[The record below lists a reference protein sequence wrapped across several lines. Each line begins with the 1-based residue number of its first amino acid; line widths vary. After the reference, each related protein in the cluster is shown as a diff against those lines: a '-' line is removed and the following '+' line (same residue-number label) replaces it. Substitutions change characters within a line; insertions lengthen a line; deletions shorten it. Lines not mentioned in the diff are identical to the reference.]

1 MDLKDTYTKV
11 FLNAANQ
18 DADQNTLKQY
28 RSTWWWN
35 VRDKDNGGLR
45 LTEPA
50 LQFIEQDAKIKTY
63 KVNFPKDFAI
73 TAQILLWLDNN
84 IDGPYYIN
92 KKSITVLKEKAAF
105 QLYMFSG
112 DIKKMGYNKALA
124 RKFSQ
129 EITDE

>member
-1 MDLKDTYTKV
+1 
-11 FLNAANQ
+11 
-18 DADQNTLKQY
+18 
-28 RSTWWWN
+28 
-35 VRDKDNGGLR
+35 

-50 LQFIEQDAKIKTY
+50 LQFITKDAKIKIY
-63 KVNFPKDFAI
+63 KVDFPKDFAI

-84 IDGPYYIN
+84 IDGPYYIT
-92 KKSITVLKEKAAF
+92 KKSITVLREKAAF

-129 EITDE
+129 ESVEE

>member
-1 MDLKDTYTKV
+1 MDLKDTYTAV
-11 FLNAANQ
+11 FLKAANQ
-18 DADQNTLKQY
+18 EADQNTLKQV

-35 VRDKDNGGLR
+35 IRENSGLR

-50 LQFIEQDAKIKTY
+50 LQFIENDAKIKTY
-63 KVNFPKDFAI
+63 KVAFPKDFAI

-84 IDGPYYIN
+84 IDGPYYIT
-92 KKSITVLKEKAAF
+92 KKSIIVLKEKAAF
-105 QLYMFSG
+105 QLYLFSG

-129 EITDE
+129 ESVDE

>member
-11 FLNAANQ
+11 FLQA
-18 DADQNTLKQY
+18 ADQQADPNTLKQF

-35 VRDKDNGGLR
+35 VRDKDTGGLR

-50 LQFIEQDAKIKTY
+50 LQFIEQEAKIKTY
-63 KVNFPKDFAI
+63 KVEFPKDFAI
-73 TAQILLWLDNN
+73 TPQILLWLDSN
-84 IDGPYYIN
+84 IDGPYYIT

-105 QLYMFSG
+105 QLYLFSG

-129 EITDE
+129 ESVEE

>member
-11 FLNAANQ
+11 FLQAADQ
-18 DADQNTLKQY
+18 QADQNTLKQF

-35 VRDKDNGGLR
+35 VRDKDTGGLR

-50 LQFIEQDAKIKTY
+50 LQFIEQEAKIKTY
-63 KVNFPKDFAI
+63 RVEFPKDFAI
-73 TAQILLWLDNN
+73 TAQILLWLDSN
-84 IDGPYYIN
+84 IDCPYYIT

-105 QLYMFSG
+105 QLYLFSG

-129 EITDE
+129 ESVEE

>member
-1 MDLKDTYTKV
+1 MDIKDTYTKV
-11 FLNAANQ
+11 FLQAAGQ
-18 DADQNTLKQY
+18 LADLNTLKLY

-50 LQFIEQDAKIKTY
+50 LQFILDDAKIKTY
-63 KVNFPKDFAI
+63 KIDFPKDFAI

-84 IDGPYYIN
+84 IDGPYFIT

-105 QLYMFSG
+105 QLYLFAG

-129 EITDE
+129 ESDTE

>member
-11 FLNAANQ
+11 FLRAANHPI
-18 DADQNTLKQY
+18 DDKTVESY
-28 RSTWWWN
+28 RTTWWWN

-50 LQFIEQDAKIKTY
+50 IQFIEKEAEIKTY
-63 KVNFPKDFAI
+63 KVDFPKDFTI

-84 IDGPYYIN
+84 IDGPFYIN

-105 QLYMFSG
+105 QLYLFAG

-129 EITDE
+129 DLAEE

>member
-1 MDLKDTYTKV
+1 MDLKDTYTTV
-11 FLNAANQ
+11 FLKAANQ
-18 DADQNTLKQY
+18 PVDTNTLKQY

-35 VRDKDNGGLR
+35 VRDNISSGLR

-50 LQFIEQDAKIKTY
+50 MEFIGKEAQIKTY
-63 KVNFPKDFAI
+63 KVEFPKDFAI
-73 TAQILLWLDNN
+73 TAQILLWLENN
-84 IDGPYYIN
+84 IDGPYYIT

-129 EITDE
+129 ESDTE

>member
-11 FLNAANQ
+11 FLRAANQ
-18 DADQNTLKQY
+18 PTDEKTVESY
-28 RSTWWWN
+28 RTTWGWH
-35 VRDKDNGGLR
+35 VRDKDAGGLR

-50 LQFIEQDAKIKTY
+50 MEFITKEADIKTY
-63 KVNFPKDFAI
+63 KVDFPKDFTI

-84 IDGPYYIN
+84 IDGPFYIS

-105 QLYMFSG
+105 QLYLFSG

-124 RKFSQ
+124 RKFNQ
-129 EITDE
+129 DLAEE

>member
-1 MDLKDTYTKV
+1 MDLKDTYTGV
-11 FLNAANQ
+11 FLKA
-18 DADQNTLKQY
+18 ADQSVDGNTLKQY

-35 VRDKDNGGLR
+35 LRDNSGLR
-45 LTEPA
+45 LTDPA
-50 LQFIEQDAKIKTY
+50 MQFIEEQAKIKTY
-63 KVNFPKDFAI
+63 KVDFPKDFAI

-84 IDGPYYIN
+84 IDGPYYIT

-129 EITDE
+129 ESEDK

>member
-11 FLNAANQ
+11 FLQAADQ
-18 DADQNTLKQY
+18 QADQNTLKQF

-35 VRDKDNGGLR
+35 VRDKDSGGLR

-50 LQFIEQDAKIKTY
+50 LQFIEQEAKIKTY
-63 KVNFPKDFAI
+63 KVEFPKDFAN

-84 IDGPYYIN
+84 IDGPYSIT

-105 QLYMFSG
+105 QLYLFSG

-129 EITDE
+129 ESVDQ

>member
-1 MDLKDTYTKV
+1 MDLKDTYTTV
-11 FLNAANQ
+11 FLKAANQ
-18 DADQNTLKQY
+18 AVDNNTLKQY

-35 VRDKDNGGLR
+35 VRGSSDGGLR

-50 LQFIEQDAKIKTY
+50 IIFIEQEAQIKTY
-63 KVNFPKDFAI
+63 KVDFPKDFAI
-73 TAQILLWLDNN
+73 TAQILLWLEDN
-84 IDGPYYIN
+84 IDGPYYIT

-105 QLYMFSG
+105 SLYLFAG

-129 EITDE
+129 ESEEQ